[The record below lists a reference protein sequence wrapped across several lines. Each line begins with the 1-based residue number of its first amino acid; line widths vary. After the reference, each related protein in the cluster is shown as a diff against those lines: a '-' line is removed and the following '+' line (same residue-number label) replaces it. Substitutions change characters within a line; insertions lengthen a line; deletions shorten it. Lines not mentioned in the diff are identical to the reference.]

1 MSQNSSTR
9 KERKYL
15 KQVCK
20 NIYKT
25 IDMFYKLVYNA
36 VTVKKGEEQMATLIS
51 FYKDNKITSSEA
63 ETKDISIILGFIFK
77 KYVQGE
83 DITESFDSKFL
94 YIEDSQLKMKPL
106 NKKINQFLQNGDE
119 SVDALIKFE
128 ELAKGYDEA
137 YIFDQYEI
145 FKFENDDYKDLDE
158 RDYKLSICKHCGKII
173 SGPLVNDY
181 CPECFITYGVQEVF
195 EQVQSDDKELYT
207 EYETVSKV
215 MNTIEAFYDR
225 VKDKGTL
232 AVAKAREISEQY
244 LGKEQI
250 PEELY
255 ETVLGG
261 FAA

>member
-1 MSQNSSTR
+1 M
-9 KERKYL
+9 
-15 KQVCK
+15 V
-20 NIYKT
+20 
-25 IDMFYKLVYNA
+25 
-36 VTVKKGEEQMATLIS
+36 LIS
-51 FYKDNKITSSEA
+51 LYKDNRITSSEA
-63 ETKDISIILGFIFK
+63 ESKDIDIILGFIFK

-94 YIEDSQLKMKPL
+94 YIEDSQLKMKPI

-119 SVDALIKFE
+119 SVEVLIQFE
-128 ELAKGYDEA
+128 ELAKSYEAA
-137 YIFDQYEI
+137 YIFDQYEV
-145 FKFENDDYKDLDE
+145 FKFENGDYKDLDE
-158 RDYKLSICKHCGKII
+158 RDYKLSICKHCGKVI
-173 SGPLVNDY
+173 SGPLTNDY

-195 EQVQSDDKELYT
+195 KQIQSDDKELYT

-232 AVAKAREISEQY
+232 AVQRAREISEQY

-250 PEELY
+250 PQELY

>member
-1 MSQNSSTR
+1 M
-9 KERKYL
+9 
-15 KQVCK
+15 V
-20 NIYKT
+20 
-25 IDMFYKLVYNA
+25 
-36 VTVKKGEEQMATLIS
+36 LIS
-51 FYKDNKITSSEA
+51 LYKDNRITSSEA
-63 ETKDISIILGFIFK
+63 ESKDIDIILGFIFK

-94 YIEDSQLKMKPL
+94 YIEDSQFKMKPL
-106 NKKINQFLQNGDE
+106 NKKIKTFSQEKED
-119 SVDALIKFE
+119 SVEVLIQFE
-128 ELAKGYDEA
+128 ELAKGYEAA
-137 YIFDQYEI
+137 YIFDQYEV
-145 FKFENDDYKDLDE
+145 FKFENGDYKDLDE
-158 RDYKLSICKHCGKII
+158 RDYKLSICKHCGKVI
-173 SGPLVNDY
+173 SGPLTNDY

-195 EQVQSDDKELYT
+195 EQIQSDDKELYT

-232 AVAKAREISEQY
+232 AVQRAREISEQY

-250 PEELY
+250 PQELY

>member
-1 MSQNSSTR
+1 
-9 KERKYL
+9 
-15 KQVCK
+15 
-20 NIYKT
+20 
-25 IDMFYKLVYNA
+25 
-36 VTVKKGEEQMATLIS
+36 MATLIS

-63 ETKDISIILGFIFK
+63 ETKDINIILGFIFK

-83 DITESFDSKFL
+83 DITESFDSKFF
-94 YIEDSQLKMKPL
+94 YIEDSQLKIKSL
-106 NKKINQFLQNGDE
+106 NKKINQFLQEGDE

-145 FKFENDDYKDLDE
+145 FKYQDSDYKDLDE
-158 RDYKLSICKHCGKII
+158 REYQLSICKHCGKII

-181 CPECFITYGVQEVF
+181 CPECFVTYRVQEVF
-195 EQVQSDDKELYT
+195 EQIQSDDKELYT

-225 VKDKGTL
+225 IKDKGTL
-232 AVAKAREISEQY
+232 AVAKAKEISEQY

-250 PEELY
+250 PQELY